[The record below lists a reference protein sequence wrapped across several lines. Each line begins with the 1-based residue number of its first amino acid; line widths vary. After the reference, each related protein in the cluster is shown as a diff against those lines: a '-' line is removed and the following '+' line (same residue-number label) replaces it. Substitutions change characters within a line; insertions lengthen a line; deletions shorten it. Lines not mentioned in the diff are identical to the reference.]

1 MKLKLNNRDYTCERP
16 LIREELLKPEDKLLT
31 EVVDFWVHVEQENR
45 IRNERIKHMLGE
57 EYCDE

>member
-45 IRNERIKHMLGE
+45 IRNERIKHM
-57 EYCDE
+57 